1 MWKGLSWQT
10 LTIVPLW
17 PKSRVLS
24 ISKGREIH
32 RPHQQLNPL
41 LSLSTKSK
49 MKLSSSL
56 YRLVEK
62 NKQRP
67 NYLFIFAYRH
77 YGNLKYIWS
86 VSSMVPKSKL
96 VLFVAFSI
104 LYYYG
109 SYIGENGVIDL
120 MGCSHVGDHGDGRS
134 INLTVAVGK
143 RNSKSAYVVA
153 CVTPHPL
160 PRKFQ
165 RQE

>member
-1 MWKGLSWQT
+1 LEVEIQTFTIVGGPKVDLITLHNIPTIDRKNMWKGLSWQT

-77 YGNLKYIWS
+77 YGNLKYVWS

-104 LYYYG
+104 LLLRLIY
-109 SYIGENGVIDL
+109 
-120 MGCSHVGDHGDGRS
+120 R
-134 INLTVAVGK
+134 
-143 RNSKSAYVVA
+143 
-153 CVTPHPL
+153 
-160 PRKFQ
+160 
-165 RQE
+165 